1 VPDNPLIFILQ
12 CSLQPARVII
22 NFEREQNRHS
32 WAIVTEL
39 KKACEIKREPRATK
53 ESTFISGW
61 RFASISTAAE
71 DTIDATWSNEWRQI
85 SRFTRPEI
93 QDLHSV
99 VVGGY
104 GNAMFGQNH

>member
-39 KKACEIKREPRATK
+39 KKACEIKRELRATK
-53 ESTFISGW
+53 ESTLYKRVAVRMDFNGG
-61 RFASISTAAE
+61 
-71 DTIDATWSNEWRQI
+71 
-85 SRFTRPEI
+85 
-93 QDLHSV
+93 
-99 VVGGY
+99 GGY
-104 GNAMFGQNH
+104 D